1 MYIYVRN
8 LEPYIFPCIYIN
20 IYTYTRACVCVY
32 MYIYIHMYMYIFIY
46 IYIRMCICVCIY
58 TYTHVHIHVNI
69 CVYIYTN
76 RIKGQKKK
84 SETKGNYQEGI
95 IVMLHKVLFEV
106 ASLSSRQSLTQACH
120 LTQKTMIFLDF
131 APFHGLEQRQ
141 NANHP
146 VCTNVCVQ

>member
-1 MYIYVRN
+1 MYVYVYIYTYIYV
-8 LEPYIFPCIYIN
+8 YIYIH
-20 IYTYTRACVCVY
+20 IHTYVY
-32 MYIYIHMYMYIFIY
+32 MCMYIYIYT
-46 IYIRMCICVCIY
+46 C
-58 TYTHVHIHVNI
+58 TYTCEYM
-69 CVYIYTN
+69 CVYIYQPHQ
-76 RIKGQKKK
+76 RAKKN